1 MKKKLLSSLGPIL
14 GASLFAGALW
24 IIHHALAKYQ
34 YHDILRH
41 LEELPRERLVLALVL
56 TMVNYMILTGYDT
69 LSIRYIKETLS
80 YGKIA
85 FVSFI
90 AYAFSQSLGFGW
102 LTGGGIR
109 FRLYSAW
116 GLSAVEITNVVA
128 FNGLTFWL
136 GYMTLAGVVF
146 LFVPIPIPAGVV
158 FPFLSLRPVGILL
171 LLVVLAYLL
180 WVLVIKRPL
189 RFRSWEF
196 AVPPLKLLVFQL
208 LLPCLDWAVA
218 GSVLFV
224 LFSPIGHFSYPTFLA
239 IFLLAQIVGL
249 ISHVPA
255 GLGVFETVMLLF
267 LTPALS
273 PAEVLGILLGY
284 RGIYYLIPLTVAA
297 LLLGGHELLQER
309 GAFRW
314 FGRLFGQWAPALVP
328 QVLAFTTF
336 LSGAILLFSGATP
349 TVSSR
354 LAWLRDFLPLPVVE
368 LSHLLGSVAG
378 VLLLLLARG
387 LQRRLDAAYVLA
399 AVLLAAGIVFSLLK
413 GLDYEEA
420 LILSIMLWA
429 LLPSRRHFYRKTSL
443 IGEAFSAGWIAA
455 IALVLVCSIWLG
467 IFSYKHVDYSGDLWW
482 RFAFRADAPRF
493 LRASVG
499 AVGVALIF
507 GLARLLRPAPPKILL
522 PDAEEL
528 AKARAVVEKSPD
540 PAANLA
546 LLGDKTL
553 LFSHSGKSLLMYGVE
568 GRSWVSLGDPVGEA
582 VEIAELVWQFRA
594 LADQHAGWTVFYEV
608 KPQNLTLYLDQGL
621 SLLKLGEEARVRL
634 ETFTLEGG
642 PRKNMRNL
650 HNRLSKEGCT
660 FELVPASEVAP
671 LLPELQGISDAW
683 LAEKNTREK
692 GFSLG
697 FFSPE
702 YLTLF
707 PVALVRM
714 EGKVVAFANL
724 WLGAE
729 KEEVSPDLMR
739 YLPLA
744 PTGVMEYLFLELM
757 LWGKREEYQWF
768 NLGMAPL
775 SGLENRE
782 LAPLWNRVGALIF
795 KYGEQ
800 FYNFQGLR
808 EYKDRFFPEW
818 EPRYLASPGGL
829 TLPRILTD
837 VAALISGGLKGVFAK

>member
-1 MKKKLLSSLGPIL
+1 MKKKFLHNLGPIL
-14 GASLFAGALW
+14 GMVLFAAALW
-24 IIHHALAKYQ
+24 ILHHALAKYQ
-34 YHDILRH
+34 YHDIVRH
-41 LEELPRERLVLALVL
+41 LEELPRERMMLALVL
-56 TMVNYMILTGYDT
+56 TLLNYLILTGYDT
-69 LSIRYIKETLS
+69 LSIRYIRRSLS

-85 FVSFI
+85 FASFI

-102 LTGGGIR
+102 LTGGSIR
-109 FRLYSAW
+109 FRLYSSW

-136 GYMTLAGVVF
+136 GFLTLAGAVF
-146 LFVPIPIPAGVV
+146 VAEPIPIPAALD
-158 FPFLSLRPVGILL
+158 FPFFTLRPLGALMLL
-171 LLVVLAYLL
+171 IASGYLL
-180 WVLVIKRPL
+180 WGAVIKRPL
-189 RFRSWEF
+189 RIRSWEF
-196 AVPPLKLLVFQL
+196 PVPPLRLLAFQL

-218 GSVLFV
+218 GSVLYV
-224 LFSPIGHFSYPTFLA
+224 LFSPVGHFSYPAFLA
-239 IFLLAQIVGL
+239 VFLLAQIAGL
-249 ISHVPA
+249 ISHIP
-255 GLGVFETVMLLF
+255 GGIGIFETIMILF

-273 PAEVLGILLGY
+273 PAEVLGILLAY
-284 RGIYYLIPLTVAA
+284 RGIYYLIPLAVAAA
-297 LLLGGHELLQER
+297 LLGSHEFLQRGGAL
-309 GAFRW
+309 RW
-314 FGRLFGQWAPALVP
+314 MGRIFGQWAPALVP
-328 QVLAFTTF
+328 QILALTTF

-354 LAWLRDFLPLPVVE
+354 LAWLKDFLPLPVVE

-378 VLLLLLARG
+378 VGLLLLARG
-387 LQRRLDAAYVLA
+387 LQRRLDAAYHLA
-399 AVLLAAGIVFSLLK
+399 VVLLAAGIVFSLLK
-413 GLDYEEA
+413 GLDYEEG

-443 IGEAFSAGWIAA
+443 INEAFSGGWIAA
-455 IALVLVCSIWLG
+455 IVLVLICSVWLG
-467 IFSYKHVDYSGDLWW
+467 IFSYKHVDYSHDLWW

-493 LRASVG
+493 LRATVG
-499 AVGVALIF
+499 AVGVALFF

-522 PDAEEL
+522 PGPEEL
-528 AKARAVVEKSPD
+528 AQARAVVEKSPD
-540 PAANLA
+540 PGAHLA
-546 LLGDKTL
+546 LLGDKSL
-553 LFSHSGKSLLMYGVE
+553 LFSGSGKSFIMYGVE
-568 GRSWVSLGDPVGEA
+568 GRSWVALGDPVGAEE
-582 VEIAELVWQFRA
+582 EIAELVWQFRTMC
-594 LADQHAGWTVFYEV
+594 DQHAGWTVFYEV
-608 KPQNLTLYLDQGL
+608 KPRNLTLYLDLGL

-634 ETFTLEGG
+634 ETFSLEGG

-660 FELVPASEVAP
+660 FEMKAPEAVAP
-671 LLPELQGISDAW
+671 LLPELEAVSAAW
-683 LAEKNTREK
+683 LTEKNTREK

-702 YLTLF
+702 YLTLL
-707 PVALVRM
+707 PLALVRM
-714 EGKVVAFANL
+714 EGKIVAFANL

-729 KEEVSPDLMR
+729 KEELSPDLMR
-739 YLPLA
+739 YRPQA

-757 LWGKREEYQWF
+757 LWGKREGYQWF

-818 EPRYLASPGGL
+818 EPKYLASPGGL
-829 TLPRILTD
+829 ALPRILTD